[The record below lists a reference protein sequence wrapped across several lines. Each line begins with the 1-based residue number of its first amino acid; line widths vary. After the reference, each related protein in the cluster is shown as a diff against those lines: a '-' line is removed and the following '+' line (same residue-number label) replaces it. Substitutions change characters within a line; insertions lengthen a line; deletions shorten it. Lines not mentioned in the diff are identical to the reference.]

1 MDEQRSEVDKAL
13 KSLEELAKHN
23 KLLNPAPI
31 AGYRNKHNRRWEAVC
46 QQVCSV
52 YVTKVCVYEISLS
65 LSPPPSS
72 LSLTLSPH
80 LCSPSLLGGKQE
92 RALW

>member
-1 MDEQRSEVDKAL
+1 MDKAL

-52 YVTKVCVYEISLS
+52 YVTKVCVHLSLSLS
-65 LSPPPSS
+65 LSPHLSFPPPSARWKA
-72 LSLTLSPH
+72 
-80 LCSPSLLGGKQE
+80 GKSSVVVA
-92 RALW
+92 RTI